1 MIKFQTKNGVAL
13 IDPDTVAAIE
23 THGTKGYT
31 NVITTG
37 GAVTVVGDVGD
48 VFATLFP
55 DEADPTA
62 PKKK

>member
-1 MIKFQTKNGVAL
+1 MKKFQTKYGVAL
-13 IDPDTVAAIE
+13 IDPETVAAIE

-37 GAVTVVGDVGD
+37 GAVTVAGDVGD
-48 VFATLFP
+48 VYATLFP
-55 DEADPTA
+55 DEASPTD